1 MPCSTLVGDSISSL
15 TLSVSLRTGL
25 NARTCSSSS
34 SMMIRMSSRSGSK
47 SSPASWNIG
56 CDAMK
61 VVLVSLPSKTAVSG
75 LMVGLAMLAKS
86 VTLLVGRMLMEG
98 GALLLLKVGSS
109 ASFGCG
115 NFS

>member
-1 MPCSTLVGDSISSL
+1 MPGSVLTGESISSL
-15 TLSVSLRTGL
+15 TLSASPWIGWK
-25 NARTCSSSS
+25 AKICSISS
-34 SMMIRMSSRSGSK
+34 SMIMRMSSFSGSK